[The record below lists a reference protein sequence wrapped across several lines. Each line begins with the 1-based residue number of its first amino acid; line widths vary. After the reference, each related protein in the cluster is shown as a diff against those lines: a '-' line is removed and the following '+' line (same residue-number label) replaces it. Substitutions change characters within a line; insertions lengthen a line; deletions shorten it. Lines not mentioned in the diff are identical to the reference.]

1 MRTQVSHMDWGACG
15 EILRHLYKQYTCEA
29 LMLIAHTPAQ
39 TVAH

>member
-1 MRTQVSHMDWGACG
+1 MDWGACG
-15 EILRHLYKQYTCEA
+15 EILRHLYEQYTCEA